1 MRTLTVNLE
10 DRSYPIYIGA
20 GISLKD
26 ELYSKHISSNKIA
39 LITNEEI
46 ADLYLSEISQTL
58 TSFDLK
64 VLVLPEGE
72 SQKNLETVQNA
83 IEFLS
88 DNGIDRQASIIAFG
102 GGVVGDISGFVASSY
117 MRGIKF
123 LQVPT
128 TLLAQVDSSVGGKT
142 GVNTRKGKNLI
153 GAFYQP
159 SAVIADTRFLETLES
174 ERFSEGLAEVIKYGL
189 IRDRDFFEWLEVNIS
204 EILSLDSKAMAHLI
218 ERCCQ
223 IKAEVVSQDEREG
236 SVRAILNFGH
246 TFGHAIESLTEYS
259 VYSHGEAVAMGMIMA
274 SNMSQKMGMLSSE
287 DTKRIKNLIESMNL
301 PVSSPDLDNN
311 DFFESMKRDK
321 KAQDGEIR
329 LILLESIGSA
339 KITSDYPK
347 EVLMKTI
354 SEY

>member
-20 GISLKD
+20 DISLEG
-26 ELYSKHISSNKIA
+26 ELYSKHISSNQIA

-46 ADLYLSEISQTL
+46 ADLYLSEITQTL
-58 TSFDLK
+58 NAFDLK
-64 VLVLPEGE
+64 ALVLPEGE

-142 GVNTRKGKNLI
+142 GVNSIKGKNLI

-159 SAVIADTRFLETLES
+159 SAVIADTRFLKTLEPD
-174 ERFSEGLAEVIKYGL
+174 RFSEGLAEVIKYGL

-204 EILSLDSKAMAHLI
+204 EILSLDSKAMTHLI
-218 ERCCQ
+218 ERCCK

-274 SNMSQKMGMLSSE
+274 SNMSHKMGMLSSE
-287 DTKRIKNLIESMNL
+287 DTKRIKNLIQSMNL
-301 PVSSPDLDNN
+301 PVSSPDLDKN

>member
-26 ELYSKHISSNKIA
+26 ELYSKHINANKIA

-58 TSFDLK
+58 TLFDLK

-72 SQKNLETVQNA
+72 SEKNLETVQKA
-83 IEFLS
+83 VEFLS
-88 DNGIDRQASIIAFG
+88 DNEIDRKASIIALG
-102 GGVVGDISGFVASSY
+102 GGVVGDITGFVASSY
-117 MRGIKF
+117 MRGINF

-142 GVNTRKGKNLI
+142 GVNTKKGKNLI

-159 SAVIADTRFLETLES
+159 SAVIADTRFLKTLEPQ
-174 ERFSEGLAEVIKYGL
+174 RFSEGLAEVIKYGL
-189 IRDRDFFEWLEVNIS
+189 IRDLDFFEWLEVNTS
-204 EILSLDSKAMAHLI
+204 KILALEPKVMTHLI

-223 IKAEVVSQDEREG
+223 IKAEIVSEDEREG

-246 TFGHAIESLTEYS
+246 TFGHAIESLTDYS
-259 VYSHGEAVAMGMIMA
+259 VYSHGEAVAMGMVMA
-274 SNMSQKMGMLSSE
+274 SNMSHKMDMLSSE
-287 DTKRIKNLIESMNL
+287 DKKRITNLIKSMNL
-301 PVSSPDLDNN
+301 PTNKPDLDKN
-311 DFFESMKRDK
+311 DFFESMRRDK
-321 KAQDGEIR
+321 KTQDGQIR
-329 LILLESIGSA
+329 LILLESIGRA
-339 KITSDYPK
+339 MIASDYPK
-347 EVLMKTI
+347 ELLMKTI
-354 SEY
+354 LES